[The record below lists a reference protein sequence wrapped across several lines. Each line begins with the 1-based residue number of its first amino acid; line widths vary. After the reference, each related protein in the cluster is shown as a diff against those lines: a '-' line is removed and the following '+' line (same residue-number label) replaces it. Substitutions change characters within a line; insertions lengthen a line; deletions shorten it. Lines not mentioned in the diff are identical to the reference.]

1 MYSSCINTTAL
12 DSVGDSKLRELLVE
26 LVDFDISKNRRSGY
40 DWQNFVVKIKRRTDV
55 DVFFKLSVVD
65 DLRIGSLKR
74 IMVSKRQFAL

>member
-12 DSVGDSKLRELLVE
+12 DSFGDSELRGLLVE
-26 LVDFDISKNRRSGY
+26 LVDFNISKNRRSGY

-65 DLRIGSLKR
+65 GLRIGSLKR